1 MSGENPY
8 AAPQSAGLPD
18 APESFGWEL
27 VGNRVWVE
35 RFAQF
40 PMVDPY
46 SGESDDV
53 MTMNRLTVRFRPLWM
68 SLLKWAF
75 IALLLLGTS
84 PLMDGMATLV
94 GLLGLIVVAVVSAL
108 FYPLTGLKVFF
119 STRTLKNRAIQYWA
133 FKGSLML
140 AILCGLTIGKR
151 RLFPVWLSPDWIF
164 MIALGIWLLGVIWQ
178 QIFERR
184 LTCRRR
190 KDGRFEIRGFHP
202 KALDQ
207 LRNPQ

>member
-1 MSGENPY
+1 
-8 AAPQSAGLPD
+8 
-18 APESFGWEL
+18 
-27 VGNRVWVE
+27 
-35 RFAQF
+35 
-40 PMVDPY
+40 
-46 SGESDDV
+46 
-53 MTMNRLTVRFRPLWM
+53 
-68 SLLKWAF
+68 
-75 IALLLLGTS
+75 
-84 PLMDGMATLV
+84 MDGVATLV

-140 AILCGLTIGKR
+140 AIVSGLTIGKR

>member
-40 PMVDPY
+40 PMIDPY
-46 SGESDDV
+46 SGESDEV

-75 IALLLLGTS
+75 IALLILGIS
-84 PLMDGMATLV
+84 SLMDGVATLV

-133 FKGSLML
+133 FKGCLML
-140 AILCGLTIGKR
+140 AIVSGLMIGKR
-151 RLFPVWLSPDWIF
+151 RLFPAWLSPDWIF

>member
-1 MSGENPY
+1 MPN
-8 AAPQSAGLPD
+8 

-27 VGNRVWVE
+27 VGNRVWAE

-40 PMVDPY
+40 PMIDPY
-46 SGESDDV
+46 SGAVEEV
-53 MTMNRLTVRFRPLWM
+53 MTMNRLSVRFRPLWM

-75 IALLLLGTS
+75 IALLLLGIS
-84 PLMDGMATLV
+84 PLMDGVATLI
-94 GLLGLIVVAVVSAL
+94 GLVGLIVVAIVSAL
-108 FYPLTGLKVFF
+108 FHPLTGLKVFF
-119 STRTLKNRAIQYWA
+119 SARTLRNRAIQYWV

-140 AILCGLTIGKR
+140 AVLSGLTIGKR
-151 RLFPVWLSPDWIF
+151 RLFPAWLSPDWIF

-178 QIFERR
+178 QAIQRR

-202 KALDQ
+202 KAVAFLAQ
-207 LRNPQ
+207 EMKTASVSPEE